1 MPCDQKRRADIIGIE
16 FMGQF
21 MKAINPIPIEGS
33 IAHRPTTETYTY
45 QGTTVTFHK
54 YGDDALADDKAKAA
68 KLAIKTVLDTQNNAF
83 ALPQGIRFFCTSNE
97 KAKNQVFGRDPGW
110 NAIYYVVL
118 GPTCTLNNRLMSIS
132 NEHQEGCGPNSK
144 GHVTCLHELGH
155 VLHIQNM
162 GEDFYALSSQG
173 GIFGEPTGTN
183 ARQVSAYAF
192 NNKKE
197 FVAEV
202 FAGMMI
208 GRKYSDSVMDE
219 YRSYKGP
226 I

>member
-1 MPCDQKRRADIIGIE
+1 MPVDKERRGAMIGME
-16 FMGQF
+16 FMGNF
-21 MKAINPIPIEGS
+21 MKSINPIPIEGS

-54 YGDDALADDKAKAA
+54 YGGDALADDKVKAA

-83 ALPQGIRFFCTSNE
+83 ALPRGIRFFCTSNVN
-97 KAKNQVFGRDPGW
+97 AKNQVFGRDPGW

-118 GPTCTLNNRLMSIS
+118 GPTSTINSRVMSIS

-144 GHVTCLHELGH
+144 GYVTCLHELGH
-155 VLHIQNM
+155 VLHIQKM
-162 GEDFYALSSQG
+162 GEDYYAKNDQG
-173 GIFGEPTGTN
+173 GVNGEPTGAN
-183 ARQVSAYAF
+183 ARQVSMYAGGT
-192 NNKKE
+192 KKE

-226 I
+226 V